1 MMRMGRWLYVA
12 LGFALVL
19 LAGTPA
25 AWAQDGW
32 MPCTGSLKCLAD
44 QGYIFWRLLDAL
56 IAALLI
62 LTIALLIRVIQL
74 IRASP
79 RG

>member
-1 MMRMGRWLYVA
+1 MMRIGRWLCGA

-19 LAGTPA
+19 LSGTPA

-32 MPCTGSLKCLAD
+32 MPCTGSLHCQVD

-56 IAALLI
+56 IVALLI

-74 IRASP
+74 ITVSP
-79 RG
+79 RR